1 MNAFLYSVPQR
12 LSSQDFHQSCP
23 NNCVAL
29 LPASHIQKEIMFAVQ
44 SKEKSFLQN
53 SRTFEKC
60 MSWPGSKRKTDDT
73 LLSVTL
79 PALCQEQML
88 LSAGL
93 VAGPI
98 ASHAPHIVSERSL
111 LVDEL
116 PPMTAQG
123 GPGRSSDDRRCA
135 EPQCMAPGFP
145 IKLADGSTATRY

>member
-79 PALCQEQML
+79 PALCQEQM
-88 LSAGL
+88 SAGL
-93 VAGPI
+93 VARPI
-98 ASHAPHIVSERSL
+98 ASHASHIVSERSL

-123 GPGRSSDDRRCA
+123 GPGRSSDGRRCA